1 APTILENE
9 ETRAVALVLDASAAR
24 DDHRDPVV
32 LSLRHEHVA
41 YLGLRI
47 VELFDEEDPVGRDRF
62 AEPAGRHLR
71 DVLALRKALLVLA
84 RLALRPWRD
93 EECDH
98 RDHQRDRRSE
108 GQHRPD
114 PRDEALSAGE
124 PEDHFGV
131 AKRAG
136 A

>member
-1 APTILENE
+1 QADPPRQLAQCAGRALTNQVARRLDLGALVRHRRGPRLEPEAIALEFHQPEIGFPLGAVVAPTILENE

-62 AEPAGRHLR
+62 AEPAGR
-71 DVLALRKALLVLA
+71 
-84 RLALRPWRD
+84 
-93 EECDH
+93 
-98 RDHQRDRRSE
+98 
-108 GQHRPD
+108 
-114 PRDEALSAGE
+114 
-124 PEDHFGV
+124 
-131 AKRAG
+131 
-136 A
+136 